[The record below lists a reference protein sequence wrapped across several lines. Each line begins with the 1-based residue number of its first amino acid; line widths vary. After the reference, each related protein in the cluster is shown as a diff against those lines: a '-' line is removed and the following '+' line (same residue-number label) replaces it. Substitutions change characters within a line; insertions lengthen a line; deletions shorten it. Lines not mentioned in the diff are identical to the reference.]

1 MDTTFFR
8 LKKNFLAWYRAII
21 LLLLVSLL
29 SCRSGNV
36 AYDASGYFEAT
47 ETIVSSQA
55 NGQILLLSVEEGEQL
70 TAGQEVGQIDSTQIY
85 LSILQLQS
93 QRSAVLSRK
102 PDILSQTAILKEQ
115 IIVAQRELKRVE
127 SLAVGNAATQKQLD
141 DARSAVAVLQ
151 KQLYAQQTSLENT
164 SESVSKESAP
174 IEYQMSLL
182 QDQLRKTHIINP
194 VNGTVLVK
202 YAEQNEITAIGKP
215 LYKIAD
221 LSEIVLRAYITNS
234 QLAFLKLGQNV
245 TVFVD
250 KGQNDMTEYKG
261 TVEWISNKAEF
272 TPKTIQT
279 KEERSNE
286 VYGIKIRVKNDGFL
300 KIGMYGE
307 VRFKIS

>member
-70 TAGQEVGQIDSTQIY
+70 AAGQEVGQIDSTQIY

-182 QDQLRKTHIINP
+182 QDQLCKTHIINP